1 MSVIST
7 AASAYANTSSA
18 TTQRPVAHTVAPDAS
33 QPSSKTAASAD
44 NTAPPTTGVVVTLST
59 QARNASKEVALN
71 NYAPFFAGRDN
82 LPQSFALSN
91 GVTNVS
97 NVGDRTADGEQKS
110 FKQVAIDAR
119 AGMDAQYAAM
129 KASGKPF
136 DSNSWEGKDWNTVMG
151 NLDRRSLYAVRS
163 NEGGQFSKEEQDMA
177 QSFMV
182 RQQGLAMGLYSGPTS
197 KEGTFKSPFGS
208 LSDGFK
214 NGIKFLDSVSSEEKS
229 SVEWVVAR
237 ASAQIGYESVAENE
251 RRVPEKLDS
260 ENPLAQLITRSMKAM
275 KHHPNSAV
283 TTGWLLTADDL
294 KRQPWFKG
302 YESQLDQLMQ
312 QLQNNLELNKTAS
325 MLAHPPTL

>member
-18 TTQRPVAHTVAPDAS
+18 TTQRSVANAVAPDAN
-33 QPSSKTAASAD
+33 QPSSNTSASAD
-44 NTAPPTTGVVVTLST
+44 NTEPSTDGVVVTLSA

-91 GVTNVS
+91 GVTNAP
-97 NVGDRTADGEQKS
+97 NVNDPSAAGGQKS
-110 FKQVAIDAR
+110 FVQVALDAR
-119 AGMDAQYAAM
+119 ASMDAQYAAM

-163 NEGGQFSKEEQDMA
+163 NEGGKFSKEEQDMA

-182 RQQGLAMGLYSGPTS
+182 QQQGLAMGLYSGPTS
-197 KEGTFKSPFGS
+197 KAGAYTSPFS
-208 LSDGFK
+208 SVSDGIK
-214 NGIKFLDSVSSEEKS
+214 NGVKFLDSVSSEEKS
-229 SVEWVVAR
+229 SIEWAVAR
-237 ASAQIGYESVAENE
+237 ASNQIAYESFAENE
-251 RRVPEKLDS
+251 HKTPEKLDS
-260 ENPLAQLITRSMKAM
+260 ESPVVKLITSAM
-275 KHHPNSAV
+275 KNRSHHPNTAM
-283 TTGWLLTADDL
+283 TNGWLLTADDL

-312 QLQNNLELNKTAS
+312 QSQNNVELK
-325 MLAHPPTL
+325 